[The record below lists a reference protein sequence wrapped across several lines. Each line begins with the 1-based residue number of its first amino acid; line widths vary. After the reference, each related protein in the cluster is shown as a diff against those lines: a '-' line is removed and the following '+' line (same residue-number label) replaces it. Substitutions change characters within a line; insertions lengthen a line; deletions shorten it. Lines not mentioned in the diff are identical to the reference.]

1 VLPIIVVILLIKCD
15 LGRLGVHVDILE
27 ESAVHVVSLLLNGGT
42 ELEEIF
48 RHGLVGTSENVD
60 EPEYVS
66 MDLSQRV
73 CELTSRSATCPRQ

>member
-48 RHGLVGTSENVD
+48 GYRLVGTSENVD
-60 EPEYVS
+60 ESERVS
-66 MDLSQRV
+66 MHSLADL
-73 CELTSRSATCPRQ
+73 